1 MTTIRKRLGDTLRRY
16 RAPLLVILTI
26 VLLFAGIVWF
36 ANANA
41 TIMIEYV
48 NPSLWVVSNLT
59 ILYASVALIVW
70 CALYGFRFRW
80 NTTPA
85 GTDVFWFT
93 MALLGLVML
102 SIVGIFV
109 NPRQPWY
116 QPPPDLLVWRPFLRY
131 LVYTGIAITLTRMD
145 WSLIQRL
152 RGRQPLLFEV
162 VPRDREPR

>member
-1 MTTIRKRLGDTLRRY
+1 MKETLVRFRT
-16 RAPLLVILTI
+16 PLLVI
-26 VLLFAGIVWF
+26 AGGALAVTGVIF
-36 ANANA
+36 LALANEQV
-41 TIMIEYV
+41 MIDYV

-59 ILYASVALIVW
+59 ILYACLALVVW
-70 CALYGFRFRW
+70 CVLYGVRFRW
-80 NTTPA
+80 NSTPA

-102 SIVGIFV
+102 SIIGIFV

-145 WSLIQRL
+145 WSLVQRL
-152 RGRQPLLFEV
+152 RGKQPIMFEV
-162 VPRDREPR
+162 VPRTKD